1 MSTYPVDVN
10 VTVSLDDKLL
20 ERARK
25 LAARRGISLNQMIRD
40 YLSELTG
47 ELSPDEVVADLEALW
62 AESRGD
68 SRGWRFNREEL
79 HDRAVLRR
87 H

>member
-1 MSTYPVDVN
+1 VSTYYVAMN
-10 VTVSLDDKLL
+10 VTLSLDDKLL

-40 YLSELTG
+40 YLSEVTG
-47 ELSPDEVVADLEALW
+47 EPSPEELVADLDALW
-62 AESRGD
+62 AEGGGD

-79 HDRAVLRR
+79 HDRPVLRR

>member
-1 MSTYPVDVN
+1 MN
-10 VTVSLDDKLL
+10 VTLSLEERLL

-40 YLSELTG
+40 YLSEVTG
-47 ELSPDEVVADLEALW
+47 EPSPEELVAELDAMW

>member
-1 MSTYPVDVN
+1 VGVN
-10 VTVSLDDKLL
+10 VTLSLDDKLL

-47 ELSPDEVVADLEALW
+47 ELSPDEVVADLDALW

>member
-1 MSTYPVDVN
+1 VDVN
-10 VTVSLDDKLL
+10 VTLSLDDRLL

-40 YLSELTG
+40 YLSEVTG
-47 ELSPDEVVADLEALW
+47 EPSPEELLAELDGLW

>member
-1 MSTYPVDVN
+1 MPTYSVDVN
-10 VTVSLDDKLL
+10 VTLSLDDKLL

>member
-1 MSTYPVDVN
+1 MN
-10 VTVSLDDKLL
+10 VTLSLDDKLL
-20 ERARK
+20 NRARR

-40 YLSELTG
+40 YLAEVTG
-47 ELSPDEVVADLEALW
+47 EPSPEELAAELDALW
-62 AESRGD
+62 AEGSGD

-79 HDRAVLRR
+79 HDRPVLRR

>member
-1 MSTYPVDVN
+1 MN
-10 VTVSLDDKLL
+10 VTLSLDDRLL
-20 ERARK
+20 DRARK
-25 LAARRGISLNQMIRD
+25 LAARRGLSLNQMIRG
-40 YLSELTG
+40 YLSEATG
-47 ELSPDEVVADLEALW
+47 EPSSEELVAELESVW

>member
-1 MSTYPVDVN
+1 MN
-10 VTVSLDDKLL
+10 VTLSLDEKLL
-20 ERARK
+20 DRARK
-25 LAARRGISLNQMIRD
+25 LAAQRGISLNQMIRD

-47 ELSPDEVVADLEALW
+47 EPSPEQLIAELDALW

-68 SRGWRFNREEL
+68 SRGWSFNRDEL
-79 HDRAVLRR
+79 YDRAVLRR

>member
-1 MSTYPVDVN
+1 MDVN
-10 VTVSLDDKLL
+10 LTLSLDDKLL
-20 ERARK
+20 DRARR

-40 YLSELTG
+40 YLSEVTG
-47 ELSPDEVVADLEALW
+47 EPSPEELVSELDALW
-62 AESRGD
+62 AQSPGD

-79 HDRAVLRR
+79 HDRGVLRR

>member
-1 MSTYPVDVN
+1 MSTYPVGVN
-10 VTVSLDDKLL
+10 VTLSLDDKLL

-47 ELSPDEVVADLEALW
+47 ELSPDEVVADLDALW